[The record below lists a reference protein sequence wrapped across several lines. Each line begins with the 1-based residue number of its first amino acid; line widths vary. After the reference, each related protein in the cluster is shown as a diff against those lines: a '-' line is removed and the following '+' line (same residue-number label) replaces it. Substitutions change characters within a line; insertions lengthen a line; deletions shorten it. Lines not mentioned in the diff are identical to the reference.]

1 MKKIQK
7 TNKFKVVIVML
18 CMVVFSSCFLDDWV
32 DGSQDSL
39 FYIFKYYDGKDYSDN
54 MPYRHSL
61 QDYHMQGYAYY
72 SWEAGEG
79 GNGVKVIPLANNYY
93 ANYHRDPNDVYFTT
107 LTIDE
112 YRDMADSG
120 LITQALVDSMPKDSN
135 VYCEFYGAK
144 ENLFTMR
151 CWIRQGSG
159 HVLDT
164 AKLNLIIRN
173 GELDKYF
180 MKCKMKS

>member
-1 MKKIQK
+1 
-7 TNKFKVVIVML
+7 ML

-61 QDYHMQGYAYY
+61 RDGYLYY
-72 SWEAGEG
+72 SWEAQEG
-79 GNGVKVIPLANNYY
+79 GSGIKVVALADNYY
-93 ANYHRDPNDVYFTT
+93 ANHHRNDKDVYFTT
-107 LTIDE
+107 LSIDE
-112 YRDMADSG
+112 YRDKSASG

-135 VYCEFYGAK
+135 VYCEFYGSKA
-144 ENLFTMR
+144 NLFTMR

-159 HVLDT
+159 YVLDT

-180 MKCKMKS
+180 VKHKIKS